1 MKVSESLQS
10 ERPVRDVVVSAI
22 EDTGYSSMLRNEN
35 SDEANARLE
44 NLEELVNAAVD
55 YDKQEENGLRDFIDH
70 AALSSDTDK
79 YDGTANVTL
88 MTVHAAKGL
97 EFPIVFLVGMEDGIF
112 PHSRSLNDVAQL
124 EEERRLA
131 YVAIT
136 RAEQML
142 YVTHAMSR
150 RVYGNEMQSQPSQFL
165 NELPHDL
172 MQDFSRS
179 SSWLSMMKSSAVQDS
194 KQTARIIRGEEKQFE
209 KPKNL
214 YTGKT
219 YNSTDAISEFF
230 KLKKGTSD
238 TGQETRDEKPTIS
251 KPSAFDRLKAA
262 GSSSSSANKPPT
274 NAKFVPGD
282 YIRHE
287 KYGKGL
293 VLRREG
299 NGDDA
304 KLLIS
309 FPAFGQKKLIERFA
323 KLEKA

>member
-1 MKVSESLQS
+1 
-10 ERPVRDVVVSAI
+10 
-22 EDTGYSSMLRNEN
+22 
-35 SDEANARLE
+35 
-44 NLEELVNAAVD
+44 
-55 YDKQEENGLRDFIDH
+55 
-70 AALSSDTDK
+70 
-79 YDGTANVTL
+79 
-88 MTVHAAKGL
+88 
-97 EFPIVFLVGMEDGIF
+97 
-112 PHSRSLNDVAQL
+112 
-124 EEERRLA
+124 
-131 YVAIT
+131 
-136 RAEQML
+136 
-142 YVTHAMSR
+142 
-150 RVYGNEMQSQPSQFL
+150 
-165 NELPHDL
+165 L

-194 KQTARIIRGEEKQFE
+194 KQTARIIRGEEQQFE

-219 YNSTDAISEFF
+219 YNSSDAISQFF
-230 KLKKGTSD
+230 KLKK
-238 TGQETRDEKPTIS
+238 TGESGVGNRASEEKPPIA
-251 KPSAFDRLKAA
+251 KPPAFDRLKSS
-262 GSSSSSANKPPT
+262 GSTQSSANKPPT